1 MAAGPHR
8 VEASDSGLPLQV
20 DRVVLADV
28 EPGAVVTGE
37 RPQATVVEDGRFH
50 RTIEVA
56 GCVDGCWLV
65 FGEGYNEGWT
75 ATGPDGSLGDPQ
87 LVDGGFNGWR
97 IEASDT
103 PVTVTVEWT
112 QQSRLRLAMVVSLL
126 GVIAAIVVLVLD
138 RRRGRPDPGDV
149 SLPPRLS
156 SIERDL
162 STRSAALLALAWTGL
177 SALLISPEWALA
189 GAVAG
194 LVVIVT
200 RRRRLVELTAW
211 ATLVMIG
218 ALVTIR
224 ERRNAPAPN
233 GGWPGVFESW
243 HGLAMFA
250 VVSVLVASLFVDDDG
265 DREVRVVDEGEE
277 SDIVASPA
285 GFVAADQP

>member
-1 MAAGPHR
+1 
-8 VEASDSGLPLQV
+8 
-20 DRVVLADV
+20 
-28 EPGAVVTGE
+28 VTGE
-37 RPQATVVEDGRFH
+37 QPQATVVEDGRFR

-56 GCVDGCWLV
+56 ECPDGCWLV

-97 IEASDT
+97 IEATES
-103 PVTVTVEWT
+103 PISVTVEWT
-112 QQSRLRLAMVVSLL
+112 QQSRLRLAMLVSLL
-126 GVIAAIVVLVLD
+126 GVIAALVVLALD
-138 RRRGRPDPGDV
+138 RRRRVPDPGEAARQA
-149 SLPPRLS
+149 RLS
-156 SIERDL
+156 SIDRDV
-162 STRSAALLALAWTGL
+162 STRSAAWLTLAWTSL

-194 LVVIVT
+194 LVVVVT

-211 ATLVMIG
+211 ATLVVIG
-218 ALVTIR
+218 GLVTIR

-233 GGWPGVFESW
+233 GSWPGVFESW

-265 DREVRVVDEGEE
+265 DRQHRVVDEGE
-277 SDIVASPA
+277 
-285 GFVAADQP
+285 